1 MRRSW
6 CIRAPIGARRGRA
19 PGPTPILVL
28 AAWLAWLA
36 SAPAPAHAE
45 WVEWIANGSLVFE
58 YTDNLSDSPFQNT
71 EKDDFSWETT
81 ALFGRI
87 YQLGDNTRATLGA
100 EVSGEVFHQFADL
113 SRAQAGVRLSLFHK
127 LGLGDAPWVRIS
139 GFGGYREVIQDQRSG
154 PLGEVEVMVGKRFTP
169 RLDASFSYLF
179 TARDG
184 GKGPTAPMVMG
195 PGPGLLG
202 ADRDVFDQQFHQIT
216 LQGSFLAL
224 PRVLLTAGYT
234 FFYGE
239 FAAFANCGAGVPAK
253 ADVRAVT
260 SDDVFNGCLY
270 RLDGMGHAPF
280 VKASYGLTDHLSL
293 DVGYRFNWLEAD
305 RLEYER
311 NTGQLL
317 LQYRY

>member
-1 MRRSW
+1 MRR
-6 CIRAPIGARRGRA
+6 ARYCWLS
-19 PGPTPILVL
+19 TPFAAVAIAVGL
-28 AAWLAWLA
+28 AL
-36 SAPAPAHAE
+36 APAPAHAE
-45 WVEWIANGSLVFE
+45 WAEWIANGSLGFE

-71 EKDDFSWETT
+71 EKDDFSWEAQ

-100 EVSGEVFHQFADL
+100 EVSGAVFHQFTEL
-113 SRAQAGVRLSLFHK
+113 SRAQVGVRASIFHK
-127 LGLGDAPWVRIS
+127 LGLGDAPWVRLS
-139 GFGGYREVIQDQRSG
+139 GFGGYREVLQSQRSG
-154 PLGEVEVMVGKRFTP
+154 PLGEVELMVGKRFTP
-169 RLDASFSYLF
+169 RFDAAFSYLF

-184 GKGPTAPMVMG
+184 KRGPNAPIGMGGPQAPGG
-195 PGPGLLG
+195 PGPGG
-202 ADRDVFDQQFHQIT
+202 GGGGRRVFDQQFHQLT

-253 ADVRAVT
+253 ADVRATT

-270 RLDGMGHAPF
+270 RLKGPGHSPF

-305 RLEYER
+305 DLEYER